1 MTQNPYPYSFD
12 CVGVFC
18 PLPLAGEEEHE
29 DVHSLRGGT
38 EDQPGSSA
46 TKRRTRQIFKS
57 LAKKVIFRPFGRFVV
72 DVSDS
77 IIVAC
82 DNMNHCK
89 VSPISYV

>member
-12 CVGVFC
+12 CVGVVR

-38 EDQPGSSA
+38 EDQLRSSA

-57 LAKKVIFRPFGRFVV
+57 PAKKVIFWHFGRFVV
-72 DVSDS
+72 NVTLS
-77 IIVAC
+77 
-82 DNMNHCK
+82 MNW
-89 VSPISYV
+89 